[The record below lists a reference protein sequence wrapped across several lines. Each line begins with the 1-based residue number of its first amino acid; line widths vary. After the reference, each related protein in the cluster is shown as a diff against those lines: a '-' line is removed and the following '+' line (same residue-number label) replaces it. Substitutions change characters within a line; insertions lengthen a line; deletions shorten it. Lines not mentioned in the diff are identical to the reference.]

1 MAEHAAVS
9 PVISYTGQTTA
20 VLDGHRVT
28 ITGDQS
34 EANAGQA
41 PDGTWWVGRDDDL
54 WGDYIHWSGSAEQL
68 LLWHLL
74 DDGATLA
81 DPCDYCGNGLAD
93 LGEEECIVCEGTGL
107 VDSAALAEELDRLY
121 GQAT

>member
-1 MAEHAAVS
+1 VTAAAVY
-9 PVISYTGQTTA
+9 PQVN
-20 VLDGHRVT
+20 LDGT
-28 ITGDQS
+28 ITTTVDEHHITIRRDQLA
-34 EANAGQA
+34 ANAGQA